1 MKSRKWRG
9 GANLIVHSLSNELE
23 IMLTDIDI
31 ADIVSQKAYWFIILS
46 FVKLAYYSCV
56 LQVMFWSGTRELTH
70 AYTRLYDKFTT
81 LEDTLAG

>member
-23 IMLTDIDI
+23 IMLTVI
-31 ADIVSQKAYWFIILS
+31 ADIVSQKAYWFIILL
-46 FVKLAYYSCV
+46 FVKPAYYSCV

-70 AYTRLYDKFTT
+70 AYTRLYDRFTT

>member
-23 IMLTDIDI
+23 IMLTVI
-31 ADIVSQKAYWFIILS
+31 ADIDSQKAYWFIILS
-46 FVKLAYYSCV
+46 FVKPAYYSCV

-70 AYTRLYDKFTT
+70 AYTRLYDRFTT

>member
-9 GANLIVHSLSNELE
+9 GANFTVHSLSNELE
-23 IMLTDIDI
+23 IMLTVT

-46 FVKLAYYSCV
+46 FVKPAYYSCV

>member
-9 GANLIVHSLSNELE
+9 GANFTVDSLSNELE
-23 IMLTDIDI
+23 IMLTVI
-31 ADIVSQKAYWFIILS
+31 ADIDSQKAYWFIILS
-46 FVKLAYYSCV
+46 FVKPAYYSCV

-70 AYTRLYDKFTT
+70 AYTRLYDRFTT